1 MGFGGNLVRFNNH
14 RDLGLADSGLR
25 GADIRKGG
33 LNIK

>member
-1 MGFGGNLVRFNNH
+1 VGFGDLVRFNNH
-14 RDLGLADSGLR
+14 RDLGLADSWSG